1 MVWAAGK
8 AKRLKEAKTQ
18 ADAEIEQYRNE
29 CDAAFR
35 KTEAAVRASVPFS
48 YLSLTILHTSSCL
61 VPAEPSFILLVK
73 SFMFLNPVDHCCAT
87 A

>member
-1 MVWAAGK
+1 MVWTAGK

-48 YLSLTILHTSSCL
+48 YLSLTYFHI
-61 VPAEPSFILLVK
+61 ILL
-73 SFMFLNPVDHCCAT
+73 SCAGRTFLYSPCEIIYVLESC
-87 A
+87 